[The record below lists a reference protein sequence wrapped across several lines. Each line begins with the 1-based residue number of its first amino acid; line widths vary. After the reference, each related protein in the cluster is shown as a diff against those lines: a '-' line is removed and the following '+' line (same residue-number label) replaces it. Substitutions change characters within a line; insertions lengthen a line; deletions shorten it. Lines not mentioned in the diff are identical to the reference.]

1 MLLAI
6 SLSEKTREFAKYL
19 YGCLTIEK
27 EVNLLYAS
35 ATKKLHSQQLQ
46 IIITALAYDNQKHA
60 AVLQKLREPL
70 FYIHLSSDELSKEF
84 KKIIC
89 ELSQLRYT
97 IDVKGNLDKEDTIT
111 LLKSL
116 TEVEDCLGNLYGNL
130 IESKLAD
137 DYSNT
142 FLNDS
147 RLTSE
152 NLKYILQTLNQDNL
166 KHRDMLIESL
176 YFFNRNLQKTKDTT
190 PIVRY
195 QNPDAWVQL

>member
-1 MLLAI
+1 VLLAI

-19 YGCLTIEK
+19 YGCLAIEK

-35 ATKKLHSQQLQ
+35 STKKLHSQQLQ

-97 IDVKGNLDKEDTIT
+97 IDMKGNLDKEDTIT

-116 TEVEDCLGNLYGNL
+116 AEVEDCLGNLYGNL

-142 FLNDS
+142 VLNDS
-147 RLTSE
+147 GLTSE

-195 QNPDAWVQL
+195 QNPNAWVQL

>member
-35 ATKKLHSQQLQ
+35 STKKLPSQQLQ

-97 IDVKGNLDKEDTIT
+97 IDMKGNLDKEDTIT

-137 DYSNT
+137 DYSDT

-147 RLTSE
+147 SLTSE